1 MNPGTSMPLSLND
14 RNELA
19 CRQTAELYRLMPAST
34 AFSYVGASL
43 TFLMLASTGDLQ
55 RGAYW
60 FAFASSIM
68 LFRVLAMMEYRHH
81 TNDRGNSP
89 TTWKWLA
96 IFMNF
101 LAGVKWGLLGTVLFV
116 EAPLYR
122 VMFTAIVIVGYVGGS
137 IVSYAPVRFAHAA
150 LALPATLPPTIY
162 LFFFGGEANLIAGVA
177 ALFMV
182 VALIVTAEAQYR
194 LVRARL
200 LFEIENDVRVRAAEA
215 ENNTLGVD
223 LRKLEHRAEVIR
235 RSQIE
240 ARRRA
245 DTLSHHMQNT
255 LLPVIECDE
264 RGRIVEWNDAAVAAF
279 GYQLRDLSELG
290 LDKLVVTP
298 TGKKAWADAF
308 ASALEGKVPTAI
320 EVSVLKI
327 GGARAAATFYVTPI
341 DIDGTKSCRAA
352 IIATLKPI
360 QLAELNLR
368 PKSAKG

>member
-1 MNPGTSMPLSLND
+1 MNSGAHVPLSD
-14 RNELA
+14 IDHKELA
-19 CRQTAELYRLMPAST
+19 HRQTAELYRLMPAST
-34 AFSYVGASL
+34 AFAYVGAFL

-68 LFRVLAMMEYRHH
+68 LFRVLTMMEYRHH
-81 TNDRGNSP
+81 ANDRGNSP

-122 VMFTAIVIVGYVGGS
+122 VTFTVIVVVSYVGGS

-150 LALPATLPPTIY
+150 LALPAVIPATIY
-162 LFFFGGEANLIAGVA
+162 LFFVGEQANLIAGVA

-182 VALIVTAEAQYR
+182 VALIVTAEVQYR

-200 LFEIENDVRVRAAEA
+200 LFEIENDARVRAVEV

-223 LRKLEHRAEVIR
+223 LRKLTHRAEVIK

-255 LLPVIECDE
+255 LLPVIECDQ
-264 RGRIVEWNDAAVAAF
+264 RGRIVEWNEAATAAF
-279 GYQLRDLSELG
+279 GYQLGDLSELG
-290 LDKLVVTP
+290 LDKLVVTSP
-298 TGKKAWADAF
+298 GTKAWADVYS
-308 ASALEGKVPTAI
+308 SALEGKIPTVI
-320 EVSVLKI
+320 EVSVLKKS
-327 GGARAAATFYVTPI
+327 GTRAAATFYVTPI
-341 DIDGTKSCRAA
+341 DIDGTKPCRAA
-352 IIATLKPI
+352 IIATLWP
-360 QLAELNLR
+360 QLVAGQR
-368 PKSAKG
+368 PQPRSAKG